1 MRKAQRVSVCYRS
14 VITTRT
20 IRTVCPDG
28 QEQVVTTTSC
38 DDDSEVRMRRSMQG
52 VLDSFL
58 ADSGPP
64 APTRGYLDDN
74 EE

>member
-1 MRKAQRVSVCYRS
+1 M
-14 VITTRT
+14 ITTRT
-20 IRTVCPDG
+20 TRTIGPDG

-38 DDDSEVRMRRSMQG
+38 DEDSETRMRRSMQG

-64 APTRGYLDDN
+64 PPARGYLDDN